1 MKKYSRKFWVIFW
14 LAAVVFLA
22 AWYAFWQT
30 RYGNEIDNQSRFS
43 GERQNE
49 FSALYEL
56 SSYFLKN
63 DDQEK
68 TLLVLFQNNLE
79 LRPGGGFIGSFG
91 VFKFKNG
98 KLTLSQI
105 HDTGNFDGR
114 IPDTVEPP
122 YPMKQTLRINSWK
135 LRDSN
140 YSPDFETNAKK
151 AEEFYYMGNG
161 EEQFDGVIGVTANV
175 LLSFLKVTGPI
186 QIEGYPGIYDSE
198 NAIIALEQQ
207 VEKGYVEQGIATGER
222 KNVMNELGA
231 EILKRVS
238 DLKGSQ
244 ELELFGV
251 VMEDLKNKDIQLY
264 FKDEN
269 LQKSVKENGWAGDV
283 DREWSNDYLMM
294 VDANLGA
301 YKSDYYI
308 KREMD
313 YSVDFSK
320 QKPEATLKI
329 TYKHTALQKDWMTK
343 DYLSYLRVYVPTGAE
358 FILAENTDKNIQE
371 GKEFNKQYFGA
382 IVNIPLNSEKTVTWK
397 YYLPENIAVENYALE
412 IQRQSGVS
420 DVPAKVEII
429 QKDGTK
435 KNFDTIIDKD
445 TVLQ

>member
-14 LAAVVFLA
+14 LAAAIFLA

-30 RYGNEIDNQSRFS
+30 RYSDNTDQSQFS
-43 GERQNE
+43 GKNKNE
-49 FSALYEL
+49 FGALYEVAN
-56 SSYFLKN
+56 YFLKN
-63 DDQEK
+63 DNQEK
-68 TLLVLFQNNLE
+68 TFLILFQNNLE

-122 YPMKQTLRINSWK
+122 YPMKQALRINSWK

-151 AEEFYYMGNG
+151 AEEFYYMGKG
-161 EEQFDGVIGVTANV
+161 EEQFDGVIGITSNV

-186 QIEGYPGIYDSE
+186 QIEGYPGTYDSQ
-198 NAIIALEQQ
+198 NAVIALEQQ
-207 VEKGYVEQGIATGER
+207 VEKGYVDQGISAGER
-222 KNVMNELGA
+222 KNIMNEFGI

-238 DLKGSQ
+238 DLKGSR
-244 ELELFGV
+244 ELELFGIIAD
-251 VMEDLKNKDIQLY
+251 DLRSKDIQLY
-264 FKDEN
+264 FKDDN
-269 LQKSVKENGWAGDV
+269 LQVLARENGWSGNV
-283 DREWSNDYLMM
+283 DKQWEGDYLLAL
-294 VDANLGA
+294 DANLGA

-308 KREMD
+308 KRSMD

-320 QKPEATLKI
+320 QRPEATLKI

-343 DYLSYLRVYVPTGAE
+343 DYLSYLRIYVPGGSE
-358 FILAENTDKNIQE
+358 FISTENTDKNIQKGE
-371 GKEFNKQYFGA
+371 EFGKQYFGA
-382 IVNIPLNSEKTVTWK
+382 IVNVPLNSEKTVIWK
-397 YYLPENIAVENYALE
+397 YYLPENITAEDYALE
-412 IQRQSGVS
+412 IQKQSGVN
-420 DVPAKVEII
+420 DVPVKTEIV

-435 KNFDTIIDKD
+435 KNFELKLQEGTI
-445 TVLQ
+445 VQ